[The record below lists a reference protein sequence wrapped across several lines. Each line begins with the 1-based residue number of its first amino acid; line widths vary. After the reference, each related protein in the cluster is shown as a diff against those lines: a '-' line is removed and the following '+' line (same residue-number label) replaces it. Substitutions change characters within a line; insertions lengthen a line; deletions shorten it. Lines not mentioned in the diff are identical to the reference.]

1 MPNCNS
7 QQRSSPDAHIH
18 HKQAGMNR
26 EAWVALL
33 RVRTLSECPEG
44 NPRGLTLDRNPNPGI
59 AREGG
64 KQKEERERERERERE
79 NTFLCKAL
87 TKGNARPAHRIKD

>member
-59 AREGG
+59 AREREE
-64 KQKEERERERERERE
+64 KKKKKKER
-79 NTFLCKAL
+79 TVLQKAL
-87 TKGNARPAHRIKD
+87 TWCTARPPHRTKD